1 MKIDLNYDQLIK
13 IFKQNYMNLNCHDP
27 NIVTYPVTIN
37 TLLEELENT
46 GNLDNFNDLNRLYSI
61 IKGSLQSKID
71 LESDLFKIDSKY
83 QYIMDIFL
91 VVYSF
96 THYCGKLSTPTLTIN
111 EYKEKIL
118 SLKNNTKHKILLN
131 TFLDLEYSSFINYG
145 IVNQNYSDLEI
156 TKTKIFGG
164 IYYERINYSLN
175 FILDAI
181 NIHYF
186 YDIDLTIKSNLKQL
200 LSKYSIRIN
209 CKDNE
214 EDDYFNS
221 LSNRGKINIGL
232 YGNSSS
238 QYYSKADPS
247 INNTNN
253 TNNFKINNIK
263 IKTMFIHDSIID
275 YTIGLSILAYIID
288 EKIIYELF
296 DKDNNPK
303 EDLKDS
309 KITNHIKS
317 ILSNDKTNRNIKLLL
332 DISDYLESIYNNN
345 VNSCGLEQVKI
356 YNHIKNISDIIR
368 SEVLNVSI

>member
-1 MKIDLNYDQLIK
+1 MKIDLNYDQLVK
-13 IFKQNYMNLNCHDP
+13 IFKQNYMNLSCHDP

-37 TLLEELENT
+37 TLLEELEN
-46 GNLDNFNDLNRLYSI
+46 NNRLDDFNDLNRLYSI

-71 LESDLFKIDSKY
+71 LEDDLFKIDKKY

-96 THYCGKLSTPTLTIN
+96 THYCGKLATPTLTIN

-156 TKTKIFGG
+156 TKTKIFGDMH
-164 IYYERINYSLN
+164 YERINYNLN

-186 YDIDLTIKSNLKQL
+186 YDIDLTIKHNLKQL
-200 LSKYSIRIN
+200 LSKYNIKIN
-209 CKDNE
+209 NKDNDE
-214 EDDYFNS
+214 NDENYNDFNS
-221 LSNRGKINIGL
+221 LSSRGNRNIGL
-232 YGNSSS
+232 YGG
-238 QYYSKADPS
+238 YYSKADPS
-247 INNTNN
+247 INSSPYCT
-253 TNNFKINNIK
+253 KADLNIR
-263 IKTMFIHDSIID
+263 IKTIFMHDSDID
-275 YTIGLSILAYIID
+275 YSISLSILAYIID
-288 EKIIYELF
+288 EKIIYALF

-309 KITNHIKS
+309 RITNHIKS

-332 DISDYLESIYNNN
+332 EISDYLESIYNNN
-345 VNSCGLEQVKI
+345 VNNCGSEKVKI
-356 YNHIKNISDIIR
+356 YNHIKDISDIIR